1 MFFKTRSQFTEGD
14 FAFIAETLK
23 TSAPDGSTAG
33 LRSPDDLENVTEMLH
48 DRRLFER
55 SITTPPLF
63 LTVSPQLYF
72 YLFIYRALDSKNLA
86 DDDVVD
92 YVAGVCVEF
101 RSSDQLWSFA
111 SAAGEK
117 IMTMVDMLN
126 MLPEVGKAEQ
136 YYLRRYIGNVSLF
149 LTGFFPDFIFQR
161 SQQKGAPPLTYYERI
176 GRAQYETAASGSE
189 EYESGVRPVLSI
201 LADEFV
207 AVRSALNI
215 FTDNYLNL
223 HNDKYA
229 LRRIER
235 QAATLDDESFQQSLL
250 H

>member
-1 MFFKTRSQFTEGD
+1 MFFRTRSQFTADD
-14 FAFIAETLK
+14 FTFIAQTLK
-23 TSAPDGSTAG
+23 TTA
-33 LRSPDDLENVTEMLH
+33 SVHQAMEDPENVTELLH

-63 LTVSPQLYF
+63 LSVSPQLYF
-72 YLFIYRALDSKNLA
+72 YIFIYRALDSKNLA

-101 RSSDQLWSFA
+101 RRSDQLWNFA
-111 SAAGEK
+111 ASSGEK
-117 IMTMVDMLN
+117 TITMVDLLN
-126 MLPEVGKAEQ
+126 MLPELGRAEQ
-136 YYLRRYIGNVSLF
+136 YYLRRYIGNASLF

-161 SQQKGAPPLTYYERI
+161 SQQKGAPPMTYYERV
-176 GRAQYETAASGSE
+176 GRTQYETAATGSE
-189 EYESGVRPVLSI
+189 EYESGAGPVLSM

-207 AVRSALNI
+207 AIRSAINI

-223 HNDKYA
+223 HNDRYA